1 MNDNN
6 IYTGRNS
13 QIGQYLPDNLHYVHY
28 DIEDELT
35 WGFLQDCRNLFLVVP
50 KIPRALD
57 HCKEFVYTA
66 KQAGVKKIVKIGSMG
81 SWRVIHNQI
90 DAYIRDCGINC
101 ISFDISVLMNNI
113 FTEQYVDGVLLNY
126 RHDTPAP
133 YLDPKTL
140 AVAIEQ
146 AMNRE
151 ALLNFNIK
159 ATGRYQYS
167 IEDVKRILESNGYP
181 VTSIKTIHNN
191 QLHKNTGVTAD
202 QRLMSAI
209 SDDYALGIYPKIN
222 TDITRMFSA
231 THRTLERFVVEDSQ
245 YFLNLQVGDKN
256 L

>member
-1 MNDNN
+1 MNDQN

-13 QIGQYLPDNLHYVHY
+13 QIGQYLPDNLHYVRY
-28 DIEDELT
+28 DIEDETT

-167 IEDVKRILESNGYP
+167 IEDVKRILELNGYP
-181 VTSIKTIHNN
+181 VTSIETTHNN
-191 QLHKNTGVTAD
+191 QLHKNAGVSAD

-209 SDDYALGIYPKIN
+209 SDDYALGIYPLIS
-222 TDITRMFSA
+222 TDLNMFSA
-231 THRTLERFVVEDSQ
+231 THRTLEDFVEQDSQ
-245 YFLNLQVGDKN
+245 YFLNLQEGDKN

>member
-1 MNDNN
+1 VNDQN

-13 QIGQYLPDNLHYVHY
+13 QIGQYLPDNLHYVRY

-35 WGFLQDCRNLFLVVP
+35 WGFLQDCKNLFLVVP

-113 FTEQYVDGVLLNY
+113 FTEQYIGTTLLNY

-133 YLDPKTL
+133 YLDPKVL
-140 AVAIEQ
+140 ALAIQQ
-146 AMNRE
+146 AMRRE

-159 ATGRYQYS
+159 ATGLSQYS

-181 VTSIKTIHNN
+181 VTCIETIHNN
-191 QLHKNTGVTAD
+191 QLHKNAGVSAD
-202 QRLMSAI
+202 QRLMSDI
-209 SDDYALGIYPKIN
+209 SDDYALGIYPKVS
-222 TDITRMFSA
+222 TDITRMFGA
-231 THRTLERFVVEDSQ
+231 VHRTLERFVVEDVNYYTKS
-245 YFLNLQVGDKN
+245 YEGDRNL
-256 L
+256 

>member
-1 MNDNN
+1 MNELS

-13 QIGQYLPDNLHYVHY
+13 QIGQYLPDTLNYVHY
-28 DIEDELT
+28 DIKDETT
-35 WGFLQDCRNLFLVVP
+35 WGFLQNCRNLFLIVP
-50 KIPRALD
+50 KIPHVLD
-57 HCKEFVYTA
+57 HCKDFVYTA

-90 DAYIRDCGINC
+90 DTYIRDCGINC

-126 RHDTPAP
+126 RYDTPAP
-133 YLDPKTL
+133 YLDPRVL
-140 AVAIEQ
+140 ALSIQQ
-146 AMNRE
+146 AMRRE

-159 ATGRYQYS
+159 ATGLSQYS

-191 QLHKNTGVTAD
+191 QLHKNAGMSAD
-202 QRLMSAI
+202 QRLMSDI
-209 SDDYALGIYPKIN
+209 SDDYELGIYPKIT
-222 TDITRMFSA
+222 TDVTRMFGA
-231 THRTLERFVVEDSQ
+231 VHRTLERFVVEDAQ
-245 YFLNLQVGDKN
+245 YYTCMQEGDKN

>member
-1 MNDNN
+1 VNDNN

-57 HCKEFVYTA
+57 HCKEFVYAA
-66 KQAGVKKIVKIGSMG
+66 KIAGVKKIVKIGSLG

-101 ISFDISVLMNNI
+101 ISFDMSVLMNNI
-113 FTEQYVDGVLLNY
+113 FTEQYIGTTLLNY

-133 YLDPKTL
+133 YLDPKVL
-140 AVAIEQ
+140 AKSIEQ

-167 IEDVKRILESNGYP
+167 IEDVQRILEYNGYP
-181 VTSIKTIHNN
+181 VTSIKTTHNN
-191 QLHKNTGVTAD
+191 QLHKNAGVSAD

-209 SDDYALGIYPKIN
+209 SDDYELGIYPKVSMDLN
-222 TDITRMFSA
+222 MFSA
-231 THRTLERFVVEDSQ
+231 AHRTLEDFVEQDSQ
-245 YFLNLQVGDKN
+245 YFLNLQAGDKN

>member
-1 MNDNN
+1 VNDQN

-13 QIGQYLPDNLHYVHY
+13 QIGQYLPDNLHYVRY

-35 WGFLQDCRNLFLVVP
+35 WGFLQDCKNLFLVVP

-113 FTEQYVDGVLLNY
+113 FTEQYVGTTLLNY

-133 YLDPKTL
+133 YLDPKVL
-140 AVAIEQ
+140 ALAIQQ
-146 AMNRE
+146 AMRRE

-159 ATGRYQYS
+159 ATGLSQYS

-191 QLHKNTGVTAD
+191 QLHKNAGMSAD
-202 QRLMSAI
+202 QRLMSDI

-222 TDITRMFSA
+222 TDVTRMFGA
-231 THRTLERFVVEDSQ
+231 VHRTLERFVVEDVNYYTKS
-245 YFLNLQVGDKN
+245 YEGDRNL
-256 L
+256 

>member
-1 MNDNN
+1 MNELN

-13 QIGQYLPDNLHYVHY
+13 QIGQYLPDTLNYVHY
-28 DIEDELT
+28 DIKDETT
-35 WGFLQDCRNLFLVVP
+35 WGFLQNCRNLFLIVP
-50 KIPRALD
+50 KIPHVLD
-57 HCKEFVYTA
+57 HCKDFVYTA

-133 YLDPKTL
+133 YLDPRVL
-140 AVAIEQ
+140 ALAIQQ
-146 AMNRE
+146 AMRRE

-159 ATGRYQYS
+159 ATGLSQYS

-202 QRLMSAI
+202 QRLMSDI

-222 TDITRMFSA
+222 TDITRMFGA
-231 THRTLERFVVEDSQ
+231 VHRTLERFVVEDVDYYTKS
-245 YFLNLQVGDKN
+245 YEGDRNL
-256 L
+256 

>member
-1 MNDNN
+1 MN

-28 DIEDELT
+28 NIKDETT
-35 WGFLQDCRNLFLVVP
+35 WGFLQDCRNLFLIVP
-50 KIPRALD
+50 KIPHVLD
-57 HCKEFVYTA
+57 HCKDFVYAA

-126 RHDTPAP
+126 RANTPAP
-133 YLDPKTL
+133 YLDPRVL
-140 AVAIEQ
+140 ALAIQQ
-146 AMNRE
+146 AMRRE
-151 ALLNFNIK
+151 AQNFNMK
-159 ATGRYQYS
+159 ATGLYQYS

-202 QRLMSAI
+202 QRLMSDI

-222 TDITRMFSA
+222 TDITRMFGA
-231 THRTLERFVVEDSQ
+231 VHRTLERFVTEDAQ
-245 YFLNLQVGDKN
+245 YYTNLQAGDKN

>member
-1 MNDNN
+1 VNDQN

-13 QIGQYLPDNLHYVHY
+13 QIGQYLPDNLHYVRY

-57 HCKEFVYTA
+57 HCKEFVYAA

-133 YLDPKTL
+133 YLDPKVL
-140 AVAIEQ
+140 ALAIQQ
-146 AMNRE
+146 AMRRE

-159 ATGRYQYS
+159 ATGLYQYS

-202 QRLMSAI
+202 QRLMSDI

-222 TDITRMFSA
+222 TDITRMFGA
-231 THRTLERFVVEDSQ
+231 VHRTLERFVTEDAQ
-245 YFLNLQVGDKN
+245 YYTNLQAGDKN

>member
-1 MNDNN
+1 VNDQN

-28 DIEDELT
+28 DIEDETT

-57 HCKEFVYTA
+57 HCKEFVYAA

-113 FTEQYVDGVLLNY
+113 FTEQYIGTTLLNY

-133 YLDPKTL
+133 YLDPKVL
-140 AVAIEQ
+140 ALAIQQ
-146 AMNRE
+146 AMRRE

-159 ATGRYQYS
+159 ATGLSQYS

-191 QLHKNTGVTAD
+191 QLHKNAGVSAD
-202 QRLMSAI
+202 QRLMSDI
-209 SDDYALGIYPKIN
+209 SDDYALGIYPKVS
-222 TDITRMFSA
+222 TDITRMFGA
-231 THRTLERFVVEDSQ
+231 VHRTLERFVVEDVNYYTKS
-245 YFLNLQVGDKN
+245 YEGDRNL
-256 L
+256 

>member
-1 MNDNN
+1 MN

-13 QIGQYLPDNLHYVHY
+13 QIGQYLPDNLHYVSY
-28 DIEDELT
+28 NIKDETT
-35 WGFLQDCRNLFLVVP
+35 WGFLQDCKNLFLIVP
-50 KIPRALD
+50 KIPHVLD
-57 HCKEFVYTA
+57 HCKDFIYTA

-133 YLDPKTL
+133 YLDPRAL
-140 AVAIEQ
+140 ALAIQQ
-146 AMNRE
+146 AMRRE

-159 ATGRYQYS
+159 ATGLSQYS

-191 QLHKNTGVTAD
+191 QLHKNAGVTAD
-202 QRLMSAI
+202 QRLMSDI

-222 TDITRMFSA
+222 TDVTRMFGA
-231 THRTLERFVVEDSQ
+231 VHRTLERFVVEDVDYYTKS
-245 YFLNLQVGDKN
+245 YEGDRNL
-256 L
+256 

>member
-1 MNDNN
+1 VNDQN

-13 QIGQYLPDNLHYVHY
+13 QIGQYLPDNLHYVRY

-35 WGFLQDCRNLFLVVP
+35 WGFLQDCKNLFLVVP

-113 FTEQYVDGVLLNY
+113 FTEQYIGTTLLNY

-133 YLDPKTL
+133 YLDPKVL
-140 AVAIEQ
+140 ALAIQQ
-146 AMNRE
+146 AMRRE

-159 ATGRYQYS
+159 ATGLSQYS

-191 QLHKNTGVTAD
+191 QLHKNAGVSAD
-202 QRLMSAI
+202 QRLMSDI

-222 TDITRMFSA
+222 TDITRMFGA
-231 THRTLERFVVEDSQ
+231 VHRTLEDFVAEDVNYYTKS
-245 YFLNLQVGDKN
+245 YEGDRNL
-256 L
+256 

>member
-1 MNDNN
+1 MN

-13 QIGQYLPDNLHYVHY
+13 QIGQYLSDNLTYVHY
-28 DIEDELT
+28 DIKDETT
-35 WGFLQDCRNLFLVVP
+35 WGFLQDCRNLFLIVP
-50 KIPRALD
+50 KIPHVLD
-57 HCKEFVYTA
+57 HCKNFIYAA

-126 RHDTPAP
+126 RHNTPAP
-133 YLDPKTL
+133 YLDPKAL
-140 AVAIEQ
+140 AEAIEQ
-146 AMNRE
+146 AMHRE

-167 IEDVKRILESNGYP
+167 IEDVKHILELNGYP
-181 VTSIKTIHNN
+181 VTSIETIHNN
-191 QLHKNTGVTAD
+191 QLHKNAGVSAD
-202 QRLMSAI
+202 QRLMSDI
-209 SDDYALGIYPKIN
+209 SDGYELGIYPLIS
-222 TDITRMFSA
+222 TDLNMFSVK
-231 THRTLERFVVEDSQ
+231 HRTLEDFVEQDSQ
-245 YFLNLQVGDKN
+245 YFLNLQAGDKN

>member
-1 MNDNN
+1 MN

-28 DIEDELT
+28 NIKDETT
-35 WGFLQDCRNLFLVVP
+35 WGFLQDCRNLFLIVP
-50 KIPRALD
+50 KIPHVLD
-57 HCKEFVYTA
+57 HCKDFVYTA

-126 RHDTPAP
+126 RANTPAP
-133 YLDPKTL
+133 YLDPRVL
-140 AVAIEQ
+140 ALAIQQ
-146 AMNRE
+146 AMRRE
-151 ALLNFNIK
+151 AQNFNMK
-159 ATGRYQYS
+159 ATGLYQYS

-202 QRLMSAI
+202 QRLMSDI

-222 TDITRMFSA
+222 TDITRMFGA
-231 THRTLERFVVEDSQ
+231 VHRTLERFVTEDAQ
-245 YFLNLQVGDKN
+245 YYTNLQAGDKN

>member
-1 MNDNN
+1 MNELS

-13 QIGQYLPDNLHYVHY
+13 QIGQYLPDTLNYVHY
-28 DIEDELT
+28 DIKDKTT

-57 HCKEFVYTA
+57 HCKDFVYTA

-133 YLDPKTL
+133 YLDPKVL
-140 AVAIEQ
+140 ALAIQQ
-146 AMNRE
+146 AMRRE

-159 ATGRYQYS
+159 ATGLSQYS

-202 QRLMSAI
+202 QRLMSDI

-222 TDITRMFSA
+222 TDITRMFGA
-231 THRTLERFVVEDSQ
+231 VHRTLERFVVEDVNYYTKS
-245 YFLNLQVGDKN
+245 YEGDRNL
-256 L
+256 

>member
-1 MNDNN
+1 
-6 IYTGRNS
+6 
-13 QIGQYLPDNLHYVHY
+13 
-28 DIEDELT
+28 
-35 WGFLQDCRNLFLVVP
+35 
-50 KIPRALD
+50 
-57 HCKEFVYTA
+57 
-66 KQAGVKKIVKIGSMG
+66 MG

-133 YLDPKTL
+133 YLDPRVL
-140 AVAIEQ
+140 ALAIQQ
-146 AMNRE
+146 AMRRE

-159 ATGRYQYS
+159 ATGLSQYS

-191 QLHKNTGVTAD
+191 QLHKNTGMSAD
-202 QRLMSAI
+202 QRLMSDI

-222 TDITRMFSA
+222 TDVTRMFGA
-231 THRTLERFVVEDSQ
+231 VHRTLERFVVEDVNYYTKS
-245 YFLNLQVGDKN
+245 YEGDRNL
-256 L
+256 

>member
-1 MNDNN
+1 VNDQN

-13 QIGQYLPDNLHYVHY
+13 QIGQYLPDNLHYVRY

-35 WGFLQDCRNLFLVVP
+35 WGFLQDCKNLFLVVP

-113 FTEQYVDGVLLNY
+113 FTEQYVGTTLLNY

-133 YLDPKTL
+133 YLDPKVL
-140 AVAIEQ
+140 ALAIQQ
-146 AMNRE
+146 AMRRE

-159 ATGRYQYS
+159 ATGLSQYS

-191 QLHKNTGVTAD
+191 QLHKNAGVSAD
-202 QRLMSAI
+202 QRLMSDI
-209 SDDYALGIYPKIN
+209 SDDYALGIYPKVS
-222 TDITRMFSA
+222 TDITRMFGA
-231 THRTLERFVVEDSQ
+231 VHRTLERFVVEDVNYYTKS
-245 YFLNLQVGDKN
+245 YEGDRNL
-256 L
+256 

>member
-1 MNDNN
+1 VNDQN

-28 DIEDELT
+28 DIEDETT

-57 HCKEFVYTA
+57 HCKDFVYAA

-113 FTEQYVDGVLLNY
+113 FTEQYIGTTLLNY

-133 YLDPKTL
+133 YLDPKVL
-140 AVAIEQ
+140 ALAIQQ
-146 AMNRE
+146 AMRRE

-159 ATGRYQYS
+159 ATGLSQYS

-191 QLHKNTGVTAD
+191 QLHKNAGVSAD
-202 QRLMSAI
+202 QRLMSDI
-209 SDDYALGIYPKIN
+209 SDDYALGIYPKVS
-222 TDITRMFSA
+222 TDITRMFGA
-231 THRTLERFVVEDSQ
+231 VHRTLERFVVEDVNYYTKS
-245 YFLNLQVGDKN
+245 YEGDRNL
-256 L
+256 

>member
-1 MNDNN
+1 MNDQN

-13 QIGQYLPDNLHYVHY
+13 QIGQYLPDNLHYVRY

-35 WGFLQDCRNLFLVVP
+35 WGFLQDCKNLFLVVP

-126 RHDTPAP
+126 RANTPAP
-133 YLDPKTL
+133 YLDPRVL
-140 AVAIEQ
+140 ALAIQQ
-146 AMNRE
+146 AMRRE

-159 ATGRYQYS
+159 ATGLYQYS

-191 QLHKNTGVTAD
+191 QLHKNAGMSAD
-202 QRLMSAI
+202 QRLMSDI

-222 TDITRMFSA
+222 TDVTRMFGA
-231 THRTLERFVVEDSQ
+231 VHRTLERFVVEDVNYYTKS
-245 YFLNLQVGDKN
+245 YEGDRNL
-256 L
+256 

>member
-1 MNDNN
+1 MNDQN

-13 QIGQYLPDNLHYVHY
+13 QIGQYLPDNLHYVRY

-35 WGFLQDCRNLFLVVP
+35 WGFLQDCKNLFLVVP

-113 FTEQYVDGVLLNY
+113 FTEQYIGTTLLNY

-133 YLDPKTL
+133 YLDPKVL
-140 AVAIEQ
+140 ALAIQQ
-146 AMNRE
+146 AMRRE

-159 ATGRYQYS
+159 ATGLSQYS

-191 QLHKNTGVTAD
+191 QLHKNAGVSAD
-202 QRLMSAI
+202 QRLMSDI

-222 TDITRMFSA
+222 TDITRMFGA
-231 THRTLERFVVEDSQ
+231 VHRTLERFVVEDVNYYTKS
-245 YFLNLQVGDKN
+245 YEGDRNL
-256 L
+256 

>member
-1 MNDNN
+1 MNELS

-13 QIGQYLPDNLHYVHY
+13 QIGQYLPDTLNYVHY
-28 DIEDELT
+28 DIKDETT
-35 WGFLQDCRNLFLVVP
+35 WGFLQNCRNLFLIVP
-50 KIPRALD
+50 KIPHVLD
-57 HCKEFVYTA
+57 HCKDFVYTA

-113 FTEQYVDGVLLNY
+113 FTEQYIGTTLLNY

-133 YLDPKTL
+133 YLDPKVL
-140 AVAIEQ
+140 ALAIQQ
-146 AMNRE
+146 AMRRE

-159 ATGRYQYS
+159 ATGLSQYS

-202 QRLMSAI
+202 QRLMSDI

-222 TDITRMFSA
+222 TDITRMFGA
-231 THRTLERFVVEDSQ
+231 VHRTLERFVVEDVDYYTKS
-245 YFLNLQVGDKN
+245 YEGDRNL
-256 L
+256 